1 MSLPE
6 RSIKVHRA
14 WTAARHRGA
23 AVPGHNHHMEGR
35 VKRVIATAVVFTT
48 AVLAV
53 GCSGGNSTSAG
64 SNTFEFWSFTG
75 INQKADV
82 DVYTKAHP
90 DVHIKLTE
98 VGSTA
103 ETAQA
108 LTTAL
113 AGGKVPDL
121 VLIQG
126 DDLPKFMQSPDN
138 FVDLN
143 TLGADKMKG
152 DYLDWVIKQPTTKD
166 GKIIGIPTDAGGMA
180 IAYRTDL
187 FKAAGLPTDR
197 DEVSKLWPTWDAFL
211 DVGKKYVQTTGQPF
225 LDNTPTSIFFQAVNQ
240 GTERYYDADH
250 KLSYDR
256 NPQVKAAFDLALKV
270 YGAGISAKITSFS
283 TGWTA
288 GLSKGAFAVV
298 SAPSWMLNQIKT
310 NAPGT
315 VGKWDI
321 ATIPG
326 GSGNWGGSFLA
337 IPKRAKNPQAAWNY
351 IAEMQSPA
359 GQLTHFLS
367 QGSLPTTPSVYSDP
381 KLVGRTDPFFS
392 NAPIGKIYTQ
402 SVVGIKPFYIGIEDA
417 TVGTELLNT
426 LTSVEQGKVT
436 SANAWDTALTNAK
449 NALRG

>member
-1 MSLPE
+1 MKRL
-6 RSIKVHRA
+6 ITTATVLA
-14 WTAARHRGA
+14 TAALMVA
-23 AVPGHNHHMEGR
+23 
-35 VKRVIATAVVFTT
+35 
-48 AVLAV
+48 
-53 GCSGGNSTSAG
+53 GCSGDSGDKTESK
-64 SNTFEFWSFTG
+64 TFEFWSFTA

-90 DVHIKLTE
+90 DVNVKLTE
-98 VGSTA
+98 VGSTT

-126 DDLPKFMQSPDN
+126 DDLPKFMQSPEN

-152 DYLDWVIKQPTTKD
+152 DYLPWVMEQPTTKD
-166 GKIIGIPTDAGGMA
+166 GQIIGIPTDVGGMA

-211 DVGKKYVQTTGQPF
+211 EVGKQYVQKTGKPF
-225 LDNTPTSIFFQAVNQ
+225 IDNTPTSVFFQAVNQ
-240 GTERYYDADH
+240 GTQRYYDANRQ
-250 KLSYDR
+250 LAYD
-256 NPQVKAAFDLALKV
+256 NPQVKAAFDLTLKAFA
-270 YGAGISAKITSFS
+270 AGISAKQGSFS
-283 TGWTA
+283 AGWTT
-288 GLSKGAFAVV
+288 GLSKGDFAVV
-298 SAPSWMLNQIKT
+298 SSPSWMLNQMKT

-315 VGKWDI
+315 SGKWDI

-359 GQLTHFLS
+359 GQLAHFLS
-367 QGSLPTTPSVYSDP
+367 QGALPTTPSVYSDP
-381 KLVGRTDPFFS
+381 KLIERTDPFFS
-392 NAPIGKIYTQ
+392 NAPIGNIYTQ
-402 SVVGIKPFYIGIEDA
+402 SVVNIKPFYIGPEDA
-417 TVGTELLNT
+417 TIGTELLNA
-426 LTSVEQGKVT
+426 LTSVEQGKVDP
-436 SANAWDTALTNAK
+436 ANAWNTALTNVK